1 MTLYELII
9 FDMDGTLYKF
19 DSSGRDDA
27 IFESGFYKEIERR
40 GIDFIMKKLSVSISE
55 AQKIREDIFRN
66 YNGDVSIGL
75 EKEYSLARGGY
86 FGFVW
91 NVDPS
96 KYINVDKGLR
106 ELMRSIPYR
115 RALLTTAPEVWAR
128 NVLRQLNIEYQFDG
142 LWFGDGDVRKPDR
155 RAYLQVTDSLGV
167 MPEKTVIV
175 EDEPKYLKP
184 AKELGMTTVLV
195 GSETAPWIDYYIP
208 NIYEIQKII
217 RGR

>member
-1 MTLYELII
+1 MREVSKMTLYELII

-27 IFESGFYKEIERR
+27 IFESGFYKEIER
-40 GIDFIMKKLSVSISE
+40 
-55 AQKIREDIFRN
+55 
-66 YNGDVSIGL
+66 IGL

-175 EDEPKYLKP
+175 KDEPKYLKP

>member
-1 MTLYELII
+1 MREVSKMTLYELII

-115 RALLTTAPEVWAR
+115 RA
-128 NVLRQLNIEYQFDG
+128 
-142 LWFGDGDVRKPDR
+142 
-155 RAYLQVTDSLGV
+155 YLQVTDSLGV